1 MTMSKSGLLL
11 AILSSSLLSQLFLSA
26 YSLSEP
32 AEVSDTL
39 KIVQDAAPE
48 LTARS
53 VTETLEPKTLGAGAL
68 ITGVV
73 GHPHVPVSTV
83 AFLTLLMAVA
93 TGLGA
98 IPFFFFTLDPA
109 WQGICNGIAC
119 GVMLAASFDLVVEGQ
134 AHGGGECVVAGILL
148 GGLFILVSQRVS
160 FSLFLPP
167 LPHVSDSSS
176 ECHFDTA
183 TKHCI

>member
-1 MTMSKSGLLL
+1 MTTSKRGLLPAVL
-11 AILSSSLLSQLFLSA
+11 TSLFLSQLFLLA
-26 YSLSEP
+26 HSLPESG
-32 AEVSDTL
+32 EVSDPL
-39 KIVQDAAPE
+39 KIVKDAAPE

-53 VTETLEPKTLGAGAL
+53 VIDTPEPKPLGAGAL

-73 GHPHVPVSTV
+73 SRPHVPVSTV

-98 IPFFFFTLDPA
+98 IPFFFFSLDPA

-134 AHGGGECVVAGILL
+134 AHGGGGCVVAGILL

-160 FSLFLPP
+160 LFCGLHP
-167 LPHVSDSSS
+167 
-176 ECHFDTA
+176 CH
-183 TKHCI
+183 C